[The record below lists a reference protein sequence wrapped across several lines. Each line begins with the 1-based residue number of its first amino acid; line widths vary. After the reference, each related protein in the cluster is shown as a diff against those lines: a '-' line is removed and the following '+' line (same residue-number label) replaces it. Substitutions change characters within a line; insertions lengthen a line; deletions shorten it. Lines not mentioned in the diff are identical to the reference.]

1 MTKMPLMRRLLF
13 VVLGA
18 ALFFGGAAAG
28 RYYDIGLAQAAQ
40 SGDSLP
46 LIKLREL
53 AEAIESVRA
62 HYVDDVSREEMM
74 ESAVRGVLEGLD
86 PHSTYFSEAE
96 LQEFQG
102 SLSGEQY
109 GGVGI
114 YLGEKNGWIEIIAP
128 LDGLPAAREGL
139 QAGDLIVRIDGTSA
153 HKMPID
159 EAANMMRGIV
169 GDALDLEV
177 LRPSDNSKHRV
188 KLFRE
193 NIITPSVVS
202 GMAEPGYGYVRISRF
217 QNHTVDDLIK
227 SLESLYRKS
236 GGELHGLI
244 VDLRNNPGGVLHA
257 SIGVASLFLP
267 AGAVVVSDRGRSRGG
282 NDFVAESQGG
292 FDYADEV
299 AKLPIVLL
307 VNEGSASASEI
318 VAGALQDHDRAVLL
332 GARTYGKASVQSL
345 LPLRSTDGKT
355 ALKLTTARY
364 YTPNGTNIQARGIEP
379 DIPIAASYEDETAAS
394 DTGGEIAPFREADLH
409 GHLSNEESDNAAQP
423 ESEKAQQPAQQTRE
437 GKDAKE
443 ETQKPQD
450 ASNPFIPE
458 GDRQY
463 DEALKQLKTMAT
475 AKKQPIG
482 NIPY

>member
-1 MTKMPLMRRLLF
+1 MRRLLF

-18 ALFFGGAAAG
+18 SLFFGGAAAG

-40 SGDSLP
+40 KGDSLP

-53 AEAIESVRA
+53 AEAIASVRE
-62 HYVDDVSREEMM
+62 HYVDDISREEMM

-86 PHSTYFSEAE
+86 PHSAYLSEAE

-102 SLSGEQY
+102 SLSGEEY

-128 LDGLPAAREGL
+128 LDGLPAARAGL
-139 QAGDLIVRIDGTSA
+139 EAGDLIVRIDGVSA

-159 EAANMMRGIV
+159 KAAKMMRGKV
-169 GDALDLEV
+169 GENVDLEV
-177 LRPSDNSKHRV
+177 SRPSDNTLHKVSLR
-188 KLFRE
+188 RE
-193 NIITPSVVS
+193 NIVTPSVVS
-202 GMAEPGYGYVRISRF
+202 GMAEDGYGYVRISRF
-217 QNHTVDDLIK
+217 QNHTVDDMKK
-227 SLESLYRKS
+227 SLESLYQKA
-236 GGELHGLI
+236 GGRLHGLI

-257 SIGVASLFLP
+257 SIGIASLFLP
-267 AGAVVVSDRGRSRGG
+267 PGSVVVSDRGRSRGG
-282 NDFVAESQGG
+282 NDFVAEHQGG

-299 AKLPIVLL
+299 ASIPLVVL

-318 VAGALQDHDRAVLL
+318 VAGALQDHGRAVLL

-364 YTPNGTNIQARGIEP
+364 YTPDGTNIQARGIEP
-379 DIPIAASYEDETAAS
+379 DIAVAPRYDEEETANKN
-394 DTGGEIAPFREADLH
+394 TGGKIAPFREADLH
-409 GHLSNEESDNAAQP
+409 GHLTNEEPDNTTNSGEQSPAG
-423 ESEKAQQPAQQTRE
+423 QQPA
-437 GKDAKE
+437 KE
-443 ETQKPQD
+443 ENKDKQESPKRQE

-463 DEALKQLKTMAT
+463 DEALKKLKTMAT
-475 AKKQPIG
+475 AEKQPIG